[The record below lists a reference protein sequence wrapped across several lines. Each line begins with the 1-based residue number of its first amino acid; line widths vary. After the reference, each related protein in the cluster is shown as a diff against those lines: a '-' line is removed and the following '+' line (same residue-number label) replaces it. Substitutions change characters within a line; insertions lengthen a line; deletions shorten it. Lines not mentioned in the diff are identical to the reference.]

1 MTRASVIVP
10 SRGGALRLPRLL
22 TALAAQTHPDLEVI
36 VVLDGVIDDSE
47 AVLAASDL
55 PVQTIV
61 FPENRGRS
69 AALNAGFDAAT
80 GDVLI
85 RCDDDLET
93 PPGWV
98 AAHVAS
104 HTGAP
109 TGIVGLSRNV
119 YPDGPY
125 ARAYGRRA
133 DELFTAQAYSTPP
146 ERTWKYWAG
155 NVSVTRETYDRI
167 GPYSA
172 AYRTYGWEDVDWGY
186 RLHAQSIPVRIEPLA
201 ECLHHGASVST
212 AIRSQRAYLS
222 GAARRTFEEQH
233 GVGAAGRVARPGGAW
248 GAAVLMLAR
257 GAGEKR
263 VRRFATF
270 ADRMLP
276 LVPPV
281 IGEKLVAL
289 SVESAAIAGY
299 DRNDPDRTVI

>member
-1 MTRASVIVP
+1 MIIP

-22 TALAAQTHPDLEVI
+22 NALGAQSHPDVEVI
-36 VVLDGVIDDSE
+36 VVVDGDIDGTE
-47 AVLAASDL
+47 QMLAASTI
-55 PVQTIV
+55 PIRAIV

-69 AALNAGFDAAT
+69 AALNAGFEAAT

-85 RCDDDLET
+85 RSDDDLEM
-93 PPGWV
+93 PAHWV
-98 AAHVAS
+98 AAHVAA
-104 HTGAP
+104 HAGDP
-109 TGIVGLSRNV
+109 VGVVGLSRNI

-133 DELFTAQAYSTPP
+133 DDSFTRDAYATPTD
-146 ERTWKYWAG
+146 RTWRYWAG

-167 GPYSA
+167 GPYSN

-186 RLHAQSIPVRIEPLA
+186 RLHEASIPVRIVPEA

-212 AIRSQRAYLS
+212 VIRSQRAYLS
-222 GAARRTFEEQH
+222 GAARRTFEKQH
-233 GVGAAGRVARPGGAW
+233 GVGAAGAVVRPGGLW
-248 GAAVLMLAR
+248 GAAVNSLAR

-263 VRRFATF
+263 VRRFASF

-276 LVPPV
+276 ITPSA

-299 DRNDPDRTVI
+299 DRDDPNRTLI

>member
-1 MTRASVIVP
+1 M
-10 SRGGALRLPRLL
+10 

-47 AVLAASDL
+47 AVLAASPL
-55 PVQTIV
+55 PVRTIV

-69 AALNAGFDAAT
+69 AALNAGFAAAT

-85 RCDDDLET
+85 RCDDDLE
-93 PPGWV
+93 PPRGWA
-98 AAHVAS
+98 AAHVAG
-104 HTGAP
+104 HVGAP
-109 TGIVGLSRNV
+109 VGIVGLSRNV

-125 ARAYGRRA
+125 ARAYGLRA
-133 DELFTAQAYSTPP
+133 DELFTAQAYQTPP
-146 ERTWKYWAG
+146 ERAWKHWAG
-155 NVSVTRETYDRI
+155 NVSVTRETYDRV

-186 RLHAQSIPVRIEPLA
+186 RLHEQSIPVRIDPAA

-212 AIRSQRAYLS
+212 VIRSQRAYLS
-222 GAARRTFEEQH
+222 GAARHTFEKQH

-248 GAAVLMLAR
+248 GGAVRTLAR

-263 VRRFATF
+263 VRRFAAF

-276 LVPPV
+276 LVPRT

-299 DRNDPDRTVI
+299 DRDDPNRTLI